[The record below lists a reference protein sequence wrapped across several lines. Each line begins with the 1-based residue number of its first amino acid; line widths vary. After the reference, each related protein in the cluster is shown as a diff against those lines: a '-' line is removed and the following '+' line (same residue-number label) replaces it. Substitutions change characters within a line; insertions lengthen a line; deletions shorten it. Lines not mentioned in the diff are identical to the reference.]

1 MGAHPGM
8 VCPHT
13 QLTKDLALFSGSLL
27 GIPIKGLPLST
38 GRDSSLPRLSERTN
52 SSMPGAPGGVEK
64 LGARLGLRVPHGR
77 VPCGKCMSGG
87 FSTDLFYLTVAGA
100 HRSQAVPKFKL
111 PVPSNLN
118 LGKHCL
124 GNMLGN
130 AAVCL
135 IGFGCGGAEARS
147 KNTQAGALIGA
158 PASEGPVELLKARA
172 GELGSRQRT
181 SFLSDLCWWLL
192 GHHSA

>member
-1 MGAHPGM
+1 M
-8 VCPHT
+8 

-38 GRDSSLPRLSERTN
+38 GRDPSLPGLSERTN
-52 SSMPGAPGGVEK
+52 SSVPGAPGGVEK
-64 LGARLGLRVPHGR
+64 LGARLGLRMPHGR
-77 VPCGKCMSGG
+77 VLCGKCMSGG

-124 GNMLGN
+124 GNVLGD
-130 AAVCL
+130 AAVCFAL
-135 IGFGCGGAEARS
+135 GVEGPRHDLKIPRL
-147 KNTQAGALIGA
+147 GALIGA
-158 PASEGPVELLKARA
+158 PASEGPVQLLEARV